1 MKSKIIIFILA
12 FCTLSAVT
20 SCTDRK
26 QQLINKLEKLSKKLD
41 RQGNDLSITQWQQA
55 AKQFKQ
61 LNEDIAK
68 NYQDYSP
75 KQLHEIGRL
84 KGICVGAFSRY
95 LSHTLDKS
103 SNEIDGYLQG
113 IEEICG
119 KQDAAYPD
127 DIEIEDDSVVV
138 DSL

>member
-1 MKSKIIIFILA
+1 MKSKLIIFILA

-68 NYQDYSP
+68 NY
-75 KQLHEIGRL
+75 RL
-84 KGICVGAFSRY
+84 NNFMKLADSKAFA
-95 LSHTLDKS
+95 LAL
-103 SNEIDGYLQG
+103 L
-113 IEEICG
+113 
-119 KQDAAYPD
+119 A
-127 DIEIEDDSVVV
+127 DIYHIP
-138 DSL
+138 

>member
-68 NYQDYSP
+68 N
-75 KQLHEIGRL
+75 
-84 KGICVGAFSRY
+84 
-95 LSHTLDKS
+95 
-103 SNEIDGYLQG
+103 
-113 IEEICG
+113 
-119 KQDAAYPD
+119 
-127 DIEIEDDSVVV
+127 
-138 DSL
+138 